1 MPNTIISQFED
12 EFATRLPDTQS
23 ILHSG
28 NLVIHPAVS
37 QITLHGS
44 RGLADT
50 PRTDS
55 DIDLS
60 LLISSTEPPEINHN
74 FEKFCNQVLQVTLSQ
89 WKSEIELDLAV
100 IFPLHGCNFACFQVN
115 NYDPALCS
123 LGGVDCFG
131 IYKGQKGFSGFVLYA
146 GIQVEKMY
154 PLVTIW
160 KKEFNSPQFQIKKNY
175 IHI

>member
-1 MPNTIISQFED
+1 MHNTIISQFED

-44 RGLADT
+44 RGLAGKFR
-50 PRTDS
+50 PDS

-60 LLISSTEPPEINHN
+60 LLISSTEPPEINHD
-74 FEKFCNQVLQVTLSQ
+74 FEKLCIEVLQVTLSQ

-100 IFPLHGCNFACFQVN
+100 IFPIHPCRFACFQVN
-115 NYDPALCS
+115 DYDAALCS

-131 IYKGQKGFSGFVLYA
+131 IYKIQKGFSGFVLNA

-154 PLVTIW
+154 PLITVW
-160 KKEFNSPQFQIKKNY
+160 KKGNNSHQYQI
-175 IHI
+175 